1 MTLQQKPLSA
11 TLQQFRK
18 LWEINTHIALV
29 NKEIET
35 VKANIQELNRIDVS
49 NLATFGDLSNLED
62 ILKLYTDEAIEAI
75 PQPDL
80 TDYATKDEFP
90 DLTNYATKNE
100 IPDLTDYLTKTE
112 MYLKVILKKI

>member
-18 LWEINTHIALV
+18 LWEQMAVINTHIAFI
-29 NKEIET
+29 NKEIEV
-35 VKANIQELNRIDVS
+35 VKAHIQELIGIDVS

-62 ILKLYTDEAIEAI
+62 SLKQYTDEAIDSI

-80 TDYATKDEFP
+80 TE
-90 DLTNYATKNE
+90 
-100 IPDLTDYLTKTE
+100 
-112 MYLKVILKKI
+112 VV